1 MKKIS
6 LIFMLGMVLCSF
18 GAYAQLT
25 IGSGGNVGI
34 DAAGAVS
41 RFSIGS
47 VGQANSKV
55 FIYGTNTSSSQNGL
69 SVSQM
74 LTDGGWTYAIN
85 SSVVSGSS
93 SAKVVGLR
101 GSAYKST
108 AYSTGMS
115 FGTLGIAGNGQPGY
129 NYGVWGQ
136 LLGSN
141 NGAAIFATIP
151 GRSEIQ
157 INGLYAGY
165 FSGHVY
171 MDDNLYVEDNLGV
184 GLTNPAYKLEV
195 NGDIN
200 AKGVVRSYGVVL
212 TSDSTKKMDIQALA
226 SGNLSK
232 LNSLKVVTFKYE
244 KPEIIP
250 ERQVM
255 RMAQDTGKVE
265 SSFPV
270 AIPNPELYEQTQIGL
285 LAQDLQKI
293 YPDLVVADKEG
304 TLGINYSGLVA
315 VLVAAM
321 KEQQAEIEVL
331 KLKIGK

>member
-6 LIFMLGMVLCSF
+6 LIFMVSMIICSF
-18 GAYAQLT
+18 GAFAQLT

-47 VGQANSKV
+47 VGLANSKV
-55 FIYGTNTSSSQNGL
+55 YINGSNTSSSQKAL
-69 SVSQM
+69 EVSQA
-74 LTDGGWTYAIN
+74 LTDGGWTYATN

-93 SAKVVGLR
+93 SAKAVGLR

-108 AYSTGMS
+108 VYSTGMS
-115 FGTLGIAGNGQPGY
+115 FGTMGIAGNGQPGY

-141 NGAAIFATIP
+141 NGAAIFATVP

-165 FSGHVY
+165 FSGNVY
-171 MDDNLYVEDNLGV
+171 IDDNLYIEDNLGV
-184 GLTNPAYKLEV
+184 GLTNPGYKLEV

-200 AKGVVRSYGVVL
+200 AKGVVMSKGVIL
-212 TSDSTKKMDIQALA
+212 TSDSTKKTDIQALED
-226 SGNLSK
+226 GNLSK
-232 LNSLKVVTFKYE
+232 LNSLKVVTFKYQQ
-244 KPEIIP
+244 PEIIA

-255 RMAQDTGKVE
+255 RMAQDTGTVE
-265 SSFPV
+265 ASQPT
-270 AIPNPELYEQTQIGL
+270 AIPNPELYQQTQIGL
-285 LAQDLQKI
+285 LAQDLQKV

-331 KLKIGK
+331 KQQIGK